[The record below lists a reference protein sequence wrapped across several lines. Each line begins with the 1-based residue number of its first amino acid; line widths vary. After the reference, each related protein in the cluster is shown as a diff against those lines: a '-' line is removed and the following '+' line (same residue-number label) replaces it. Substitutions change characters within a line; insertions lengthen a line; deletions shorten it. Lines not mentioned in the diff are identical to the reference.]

1 MSDNDATEV
10 GRREEQQD
18 LERQQKDLFREL
30 SREQKEA
37 EEALQE
43 ALQEDQERS
52 VERKPQGESDA

>member
-1 MSDNDATEV
+1 MSDNDAKEV

-18 LERQQKDLFREL
+18 LEGQQKDLFREL

-43 ALQEDQERS
+43 DQERS